1 MIRVLDPI
9 VASQIAAGE
18 VVERPASVV
27 KELLENALDAGA
39 RRVSIEVRGGGIT
52 ELTVRDDGS
61 GIPSDQV
68 ELAFQRH
75 ATSKLVTAE
84 DLYAIGTLGF
94 RGEALPSIASVAQ
107 VICIT
112 RTADEPAGVELRIAG
127 GELQSRSSVGG
138 LPGTTFMIRNLFYNI
153 PVRREFLRSA
163 SAETAAIMAIVTQ
176 YALAY
181 PHVRF
186 SLIVDGKPRLQ
197 TSGSGH
203 VPDVML
209 SVYGLEVARAM
220 LPIEFHDGGDLTGIA
235 TRGLLSP
242 PTLSRGSRD
251 AMHISVNGRAV
262 AARGQVAAILDEA
275 YHTFLM
281 KGRFPYVVLGI
292 NVHPSAVDVNVH
304 PQKSEVKF
312 RDPERVRNQLGRA
325 IRTVIQSS
333 VVMQGWDGGTH
344 IPPAADLEW
353 DHETSESHNDPV
365 DLSQPAPAPY
375 VLREPRF
382 ISEEFRP
389 SQPEMPVAHAQP
401 GPDAAVLP
409 QSSPAEPV
417 EGSSGGGSGGVGAW
431 ERGGEG
437 SSGEGSSGGGSGVG
451 GDEQYSPTTQNAKRK
466 TQNSLAVTQNSPLTT
481 EPMGQAGFLEP
492 EAPVGL
498 RSAPPGLGLPKLR
511 ALAQLARMYLLAE
524 GPEGDLYLI
533 DQHAAHERITY
544 ERLMAQR
551 GAGQIESQRLLMPQA
566 VPLAPAAQATLLSA
580 SAELGTWG
588 FELEEADFGV
598 RVRAIPAAVAM
609 EEIKA
614 ALLEVADHLSGAG
627 GSTPEAWR
635 EQLLTTL
642 SCHTSIRTG
651 HPLTASEQQ
660 ALIDQLAQCQGP
672 RTCPHGRPTVIVMTK
687 NQLTRQFG
695 RLG

>member
-52 ELTVRDDGS
+52 ELTIRDDGS

-220 LPIEFHDGGDLTGIA
+220 LPIEFNDGGDLTGIA

-312 RDPERVRNQLGRA
+312 RDPERVRNQLARA
-325 IRTVIQSS
+325 IRNTIQHS

-344 IPPAADLEW
+344 IPPAADTADADW
-353 DHETSESHNDPV
+353 DHEISETHSDAV
-365 DLSQPAPAPY
+365 DIPQPAPAQY
-375 VLREPRF
+375 MLREPRF
-382 ISEEFRP
+382 IGEEFRP

-401 GPDAAVLP
+401 GPDATVLTP
-409 QSSPAEPV
+409 SSPAEPV
-417 EGSSGGGSGGVGAW
+417 AGSGAAGSSGGGAWERGGGGNEGVGSSGGGS
-431 ERGGEG
+431 
-437 SSGEGSSGGGSGVG
+437 
-451 GDEQYSPTTQNAKRK
+451 EQYSPTTQNAKLK
-466 TQNSLAVTQNSPLTT
+466 TQHSFPATQPATPNT
-481 EPMGQAGFLEP
+481 EPMGQAGFLEQEVP
-492 EAPVGL
+492 AGL
-498 RSAPPGLGLPKLR
+498 RSAPTGLGLPKLR

>member
-27 KELLENALDAGA
+27 KELVENALDAGA
-39 RRVSIEVRGGGIT
+39 RRVTVEVRGGGIT
-52 ELTVRDDGS
+52 ELTIRDDGS
-61 GIPSDQV
+61 GIPSEQV

-75 ATSKLVTAE
+75 ATSKLVTSE

-107 VICIT
+107 VICTT
-112 RTADEPAGVELRIAG
+112 RTADEAAGVELRIAG
-127 GELQSRSSVGG
+127 GEIQSRSSVGS
-138 LPGTTFMIRNLFYNI
+138 LPGTIFTIRNLFYNI

-176 YALAY
+176 YVLAY

-209 SVYGLEVARAM
+209 SIYGLEVARAM
-220 LPIEFHDGGDLTGIA
+220 LPIEYNDGGNLTGIA
-235 TRGLLSP
+235 MRGLVSP

-251 AMHISVNGRAV
+251 AMHLSVNGRAI
-262 AARGQVAAILDEA
+262 APRGQVAAILDDA

-281 KGRFPYVVLGI
+281 KGRFPYAVLGI

-312 RDPERVRNQLGRA
+312 RDPERVRNQLARA
-325 IRTVIQSS
+325 IRTSIQGSM
-333 VVMQGWDGGTH
+333 VMQGWDGGTH
-344 IPPAADLEW
+344 IP
-353 DHETSESHNDPV
+353 SESDIDSEWHARADVPEHYANTGTT
-365 DLSQPAPAPY
+365 SAPQII
-375 VLREPRF
+375 RERSIDEGSGEQGSEGAVRPTNVGSAGAETVEDRPRSTQIGNEGGESVRDAHRTAQF
-382 ISEEFRP
+382 DKPRVEERENRETGDQRNRRQF
-389 SQPEMPVAHAQP
+389 Q
-401 GPDAAVLP
+401 
-409 QSSPAEPV
+409 SPADTSRSKTAENSTFNMPR
-417 EGSSGGGSGGVGAW
+417 AALIPA
-431 ERGGEG
+431 
-437 SSGEGSSGGGSGVG
+437 
-451 GDEQYSPTTQNAKRK
+451 EQSA
-466 TQNSLAVTQNSPLTT
+466 
-481 EPMGQAGFLEP
+481 FLEQ
-492 EAPVGL
+492 EASVAP
-498 RSAPPGLGLPKLR
+498 RSAPLGSGLPRLR

-566 VPLAPAAQATLLSA
+566 VPLAPAAQATLLAA
-580 SAELGTWG
+580 SSELGTWG

-598 RVRAIPAAVAM
+598 RVRAIPAAVAL
-609 EEIKA
+609 EELKA

-627 GSTPEAWR
+627 GSTPEVWR
-635 EQLLTTL
+635 EKLLTTL

-651 HPLTASEQQ
+651 HPLTSSEQQ
-660 ALIDQLAQCQGP
+660 ALNDHLAQCQGP